1 MLAAYVTA
9 FEKLRSDTSRARW
22 SSATKYRAP
31 HKPLLLLSVLDLFAQ
46 GTIRSN
52 LIELTPDLCET
63 FTLYWARIMPPDKR
77 GDISMPFFHLTS
89 EGFWHLVPRPGKEAI
104 VEAASRV
111 RSVNELNEVALGARL
126 DAELFEYLRVGEWR
140 DILRSVLV
148 EKYFTTEA
156 RRTLLEQSE
165 INEEA
170 FDYSLAL
177 LKQEKEKHGVVPADD
192 DIKPAA
198 RDQGFRRAIV
208 TAYAHRCTTC
218 GLRILT
224 ADRHTVVEAAHIVP
238 FSVSRNDNP
247 RNGLSL
253 CRLCHWN
260 FDEGMLSVSA
270 RYEVITSPQLTL
282 YDNLASYIVTLAG
295 RGIIHPIEERFMPD
309 LDALAWHR
317 ENRLRVR

>member
-1 MLAAYVTA
+1 MLAKYVEA
-9 FEKLRSDTSRARW
+9 FERLRSDASRARW
-22 SSATKYRAP
+22 SAVTKHRSP
-31 HKPLLLLSVLDLFAQ
+31 HKPLLLLAVLDSISQ
-46 GTIRSN
+46 GTIKNN
-52 LIELTPDLCET
+52 LVELTPDLCET
-63 FTLYWARIMPPDKR
+63 FTLYWARVMPPDKR
-77 GDISMPFFHLTS
+77 GDIAQPFFYMAK
-89 EGFWHLVPRPGKEAI
+89 EGFWHLVARPGYEATVI
-104 VEAASRV
+104 PGARLLSI
-111 RSVNELNEVALGARL
+111 SKLNEVTLGARL
-126 DAELFEYLRVGEWR
+126 DDELFALLRVREWR

-148 EKYFTTEA
+148 DNYFAGEVRA
-156 RRTLLEQSE
+156 GLLEQSE

-170 FDYSLAL
+170 FRYSLEL
-177 LKQEKEKHGVVPADD
+177 LRQEKAKNGVVPSDEKL
-192 DIKPAA
+192 KPAA

-218 GLRILT
+218 GLRIVT

-238 FSVSRNDNP
+238 FSVSRNDDP

-317 ENRLRVR
+317 ENRLRIR